1 MTPARRGWVAV
12 LVAATL
18 AAACGQSKTPKVDA
32 AAERREATERAKQG
46 PYGTQ
51 MKSLETARD
60 IEADINKKAQEQ
72 VDRIEKDAK

>member
-1 MTPARRGWVAV
+1 MTSARRGWVAV

-18 AAACGQSKTPKVDA
+18 IAACGQSKAPNVDA

-51 MKSLETARD
+51 MKSLDAARD